1 MGFTETLFKYA
12 PTVAGLLGG
21 PPAAMVATGLLSI
34 AGRVLGVEG
43 ETETLVAMQNANPS
57 QMAQI
62 ENALLIRLK
71 EIELEEIKA
80 QLDSANKQIESV
92 NATMRAESSAAN
104 WPTWTWRPFLGFI
117 AGVQIFGT
125 YFVLPL
131 LGITP
136 PTLPSEVM
144 MFYTAIL
151 GAASWGHSM
160 ALKDP
165 SNTAITKG

>member
-117 AGVQIFGT
+117 AG
-125 YFVLPL
+125 
-131 LGITP
+131 
-136 PTLPSEVM
+136 
-144 MFYTAIL
+144 
-151 GAASWGHSM
+151 
-160 ALKDP
+160 
-165 SNTAITKG
+165 